1 MSEKICRKFPGENC
15 IGIAQQGNCGA
26 CLERLPDALRNAQDD
41 AGEKVILP
49 AGSVVWMQGQPCS
62 VAADTEISI
71 DLEALDPARL
81 WAMPEAHQIAGLH
94 HGF

>member
-1 MSEKICRKFPGENC
+1 MSRICRQFPTHEC
-15 IGIAQQGNCGA
+15 IGIGQQGNCGQ
-26 CLERLPDALRNAQDD
+26 CLYPLPGAVRRALDD
-41 AGEKVILP
+41 AKVRVVLP